1 MFDDVDDDELDLL
14 PEETRDDDE
23 QTDMPT
29 MGEVSIF
36 FCTYLIS
43 YLILHECFL
52 SIFYSN
58 LGEVELLR
66 IQLTTKITAG
76 TNEHQV

>member
-36 FCTYLIS
+36 FRTYLIS
-43 YLILHECFL
+43 YI
-52 SIFYSN
+52 SNVIF
-58 LGEVELLR
+58 
-66 IQLTTKITAG
+66 
-76 TNEHQV
+76 